1 MAGWTIRPAR
11 PDDALCLSVLAM
23 QVYLDTYALQ
33 GISAP
38 IARDILHAFSIA
50 HFETLLADP
59 GQVFAVAE
67 QGPNLLG
74 FVQVQMQSPH
84 ELAPPGSAAEVVRLY
99 VQEPFTGRK
108 LGTALL
114 EAGERLAREAGV
126 DWVWLTPWIG
136 NRRALGFYAARGY
149 VDLGQTWYDI
159 EGELH
164 ENRFL
169 AKDLRTTIP
178 A

>member
-1 MAGWTIRPAR
+1 MADWTIRPAR

-38 IARDILHAFSIA
+38 IARDVLRAFAPARFESLIA
-50 HFETLLADP
+50 DAGQLLM
-59 GQVFAVAE
+59 VAE

-74 FVQVQMQSPH
+74 FVQIQLQAPH
-84 ELAPPGSAAEVVRLY
+84 ELAPPGTAAEVVRLY
-99 VQEPFTGRK
+99 VQEPFTGRR

-114 EAGERLAREAGV
+114 DSGERLAREAAA
-126 DWVWLTPWIG
+126 DWVWLTPWVG
-136 NRRALGFYAARGY
+136 NHRALGFYARRGY
-149 VDLGQTWYDI
+149 ADFGQTWYDI